1 MSDFAQIVA
10 GWHDFFMLAGTASA
24 TLIGLLF
31 VALSLRIDIRTARA
45 DSALRTTASQSFR
58 SYLTVLLFA
67 LYFLIPDPSPSSIAW
82 PVILTSL
89 AFLVS
94 LLRDAWRY
102 RPVLTQDHPLLIW
115 HYLVPAACYVV
126 ATAVGIGLF
135 RDEASG
141 IYWLVSVIAF
151 LLTIPTRNAWRMIFA
166 GNEETTA

>member
-1 MSDFAQIVA
+1 MTDFAETVA

-31 VALSLRIDIRTARA
+31 VALSLRTDIRTARA
-45 DSALRTTASQSFR
+45 DNALRTTVSQSFR

-67 LYFLIPDPSPSSIAW
+67 LYFLIPDPSPASIAW

-94 LLRDAWRY
+94 NLRDAQRY
-102 RPVLTQDHPLLIW
+102 RAALTTDHSILIW
-115 HYLVPAACYVV
+115 HYLVPTACYVV
-126 ATAVGIGLF
+126 ATAVGVGMF
-135 RDEASG
+135 RNEDAG

-151 LLTIPTRNAWRMIFA
+151 PLTIPTRNAWRMVFA
-166 GNEETTA
+166 GDEQTTA